1 MNSLSSAG
9 AAKVNMS
16 LRGANGS
23 ERRSNLLV
31 ELEIASGKEHPRNDK
46 RKLSMAQ
53 FTTLTSRVMP
63 LPVNDIDTDQ
73 IIPARFLKATD
84 KNGMGDN
91 LFADWRYN
99 PDGSP
104 TEDFILNKPESQG
117 AQILLAGDNFGCGSS
132 REHAPWA
139 LTAFGFRAVISTSF
153 ADIFRSNSLKNGL
166 IPIIVDEETHK
177 MLFDLIE
184 EIPNAELTV
193 DLESQK
199 LILPNGSVNFPID
212 PFNKTCLL
220 NGVDELGYI
229 LGFEKEIAE
238 FETRN

>member
-1 MNSLSSAG
+1 
-9 AAKVNMS
+9 
-16 LRGANGS
+16 
-23 ERRSNLLV
+23 
-31 ELEIASGKEHPRNDK
+31 
-46 RKLSMAQ
+46 MAQ
-53 FTTLTSRVMP
+53 FTSLTSRVVP

-73 IIPARFLKATD
+73 IIPARFLKAVD
-84 KNGMGDN
+84 KNGMGYN

-99 PDGSP
+99 SDGSP
-104 TEDFILNKPESQG
+104 KSDFVLNKPESAG
-117 AQILLAGDNFGCGSS
+117 CQILLAGDNFGCGSS

-139 LTAFGFRAVISTSF
+139 LTSYGFRAVISTSF

-193 DLESQK
+193 DLESQT
-199 LILPNGSVNFPID
+199 LTFPNGSVNFPID

-229 LGFEKEIAE
+229 MGFDKQIAE
-238 FETRN
+238 YEERTI